1 MKNFY
6 GIMTAIAGAFLLILS
21 YFVGLVDYN
30 FVQFFGILL
39 VIVGIGLHIYF
50 NYKKPN
56 YV

>member
-39 VIVGIGLHIYF
+39 VIAGIGLHIYF